1 MDATALLG
9 DSVIPNENLVLRNGQ
24 PDQGFQPDI
33 LRVPPRVRL
42 VQLARQAA
50 HETLPR
56 VQASDF
62 SFRGDG
68 PFSTAE
74 ILAILTFSYG
84 TGSYTLERISDALRN
99 DVLYRSFIGQQKP
112 HPETIRA
119 FRRQQREPL
128 KESLKRFFELAR
140 HARDEESTPESDAST
155 ATACPWSEALQL
167 PGALPDC
174 EERLQRLVDER
185 VNQATWI
192 DRMMLDY

>member
-9 DSVIPNENLVLRNGQ
+9 DPVIPNENQAIPSGQ
-24 PDQGFQPDI
+24 SDQGFQPDI

-50 HETLPR
+50 QETLPR
-56 VQASDF
+56 VRSSDF

-68 PFSTAE
+68 PFSSAE

-84 TGSYTLERISDALRN
+84 TGSYTLERIYDALRN
-99 DVLYRSFIGQQKP
+99 DVLYRSFIGQEKP

-140 HARDEESTPESDAST
+140 LARDEEATSVAEAPET
-155 ATACPWSEALQL
+155 CPWSEALHL
-167 PGALPDC
+167 PGTLPDC
-174 EERLQRLVDER
+174 DERLQRLIDER

>member
-9 DSVIPNENLVLRNGQ
+9 DSVVPNDNLAIRSGQ

-50 HETLPR
+50 LETLPR
-56 VQASDF
+56 VRASNF

-68 PFSTAE
+68 PFPSVE

-99 DVLYRSFIGQQKP
+99 DVLYCSFIGHQKP

-128 KESLKRFFELAR
+128 KECLKRFFELAR
-140 HARDEESTPESDAST
+140 QARDDEATPDADST
-155 ATACPWSEALQL
+155 AACPWGEALQL
-167 PGALPDC
+167 PGTLPDC
-174 EERLQRLVDER
+174 ADRLQRLVDER